1 MAAMTAT
8 SRSELF
14 DLTDDKR
21 EMVDEVRGERQKEH
35 LTLPA

>member
-1 MAAMTAT
+1 MAAMTAA

-21 EMVDEVRGERQKEH
+21 EMVDEVREDG
-35 LTLPA
+35 